1 MRRLMVALVLS
12 LFAVLPVA
20 CDSTDVADT
29 KPQPTEDVAE
39 PQDIP
44 ESPSGYKGME
54 SLCPVIVTCDFGF
67 TQTDCLAE
75 FLSYC
80 KSSAGK
86 TTYVDCMSDCHEAYT
101 GAKDCEAFR
110 TCETKCW
117 NDSGC

>member
-1 MRRLMVALVLS
+1 MRRLTVAFMLCA
-12 LFAVLPVA
+12 FAGVPGA

-29 KPQPTEDVAE
+29 KSQPTEDVAE

-44 ESPSGYKGME
+44 ESPTGYKGLQ
-54 SLCPVIVTCDFGF
+54 SLCPVIVACDYGF
-67 TQTDCLAE
+67 TQSDCLAE

-80 KSSAGK
+80 KTSAAK
-86 TTYVDCMSDCHEAYT
+86 TTYVDCMSDCHGGYANSN
-101 GAKDCEAFR
+101 DCEAFR